1 MFTASGPGF
10 IIAGNKQR
18 YTVATQTHFKVKE
31 EDCSVGPLPELKA
44 RGKNAERKEGETIHF
59 GETLTQHSTYI
70 QPRNLKNKTFF

>member
-31 EDCSVGPLPELKA
+31 EDCFIGLQPKLKA
-44 RGKNAERKEGETIHF
+44 QGKNAEHKVRETMRYF
-59 GETLTQHSTYI
+59 GETLTQPPRCI
-70 QPRNLKNKTFF
+70 QP